1 MLNKDVFK
9 TVIDSVPLIFIDI
22 LVKKDDKIL
31 LSKNESM
38 NPHKVIFLNKRQS

>member
-38 NPHKVIFLNKRQS
+38 NPHKVIF